1 MIILKITNLDKL
13 LPKYGDHWALLS
25 ETNPKVEYDDK
36 SYIPKTEPNL
46 WYHMSP
52 DTVPDTYTNYLKEK
66 LNIQYVPAQRA
77 IMWWNHTVKTNSP
90 TTLNLAHV
98 FKVKNLPFGLL
109 KNPDEPRKIILL
121 TPRSYIPES
130 RTHVR
135 NTGYMWAQ
143 ITAAQ
148 LGEDYPTIDHLI
160 SLFAVDIDVAIGII
174 RKFNRYLLM
183 GGN

>member
-25 ETNPKVEYDDK
+25 ETNPKVEYEDK

-52 DTVPDTYTNYLKEK
+52 ETVPETYINYLNEK
-66 LNIQYVPAQRA
+66 LNIPNVPAQRA
-77 IMWWNHTVKTNSP
+77 IMWWNHTVETNSP
-90 TTLNLAHV
+90 TTFSLDHV
-98 FKVKNLPFGLL
+98 FKIKNHPYGILI
-109 KNPDEPRKIILL
+109 NPDEPRKLILL
-121 TPRSYIPES
+121 TPRAYLPES

-135 NTGYMWAQ
+135 NTGYLWAQ
-143 ITAAQ
+143 FTAAQ

-160 SLFAVDIDVAIGII
+160 SLFAVDIETAFGII
-174 RKFNRYLLM
+174 RRVNRYLLM
-183 GGN
+183 GNN